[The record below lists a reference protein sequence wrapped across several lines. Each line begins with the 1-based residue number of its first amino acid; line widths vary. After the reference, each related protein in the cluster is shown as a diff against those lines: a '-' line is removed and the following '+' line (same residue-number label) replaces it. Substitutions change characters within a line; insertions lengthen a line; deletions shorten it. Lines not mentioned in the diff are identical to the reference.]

1 MKRRIE
7 ANADNDTPEKLLK
20 LAKLQIINKGGELV
34 KAPRLLRM
42 FCKFLF
48 K

>member
-1 MKRRIE
+1 MKYKHFKQ
-7 ANADNDTPEKLLK
+7 ALLFK
-20 LAKLQIINKGGELV
+20 VGSIINKGGELV